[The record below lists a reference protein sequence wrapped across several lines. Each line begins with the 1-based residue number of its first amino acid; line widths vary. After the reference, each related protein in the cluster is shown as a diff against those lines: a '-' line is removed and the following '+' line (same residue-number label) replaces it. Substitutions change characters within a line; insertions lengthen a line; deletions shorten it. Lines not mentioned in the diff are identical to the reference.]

1 VLIFIPCPAEYDGEQ
16 NKPAMRNHERTCYY
30 KFYYLFFVEKE
41 PDFLL
46 VLGLLGA
53 LYEGVDPSFLRLVE
67 EELLLLDEELPDDE
81 ELPEDELDELLVRNV
96 PVVPDDLLSS
106 TEEFADPLSVLPV
119 LPFDL
124 LEKLPDRS
132 VVAG

>member
-1 VLIFIPCPAEYDGEQ
+1 MIFIPYQVEYDGER
-16 NKPAMRNHERTCYY
+16 NKPAIRRHEWTCYY
-30 KFYYLFFVEKE
+30 NFYYRFFVEKE

-81 ELPEDELDELLVRNV
+81 LDELLVRNV

-106 TEEFADPLSVLPV
+106 TEVFVDPLSVLPV
-119 LPFDL
+119 LLFDL

>member
-1 VLIFIPCPAEYDGEQ
+1 
-16 NKPAMRNHERTCYY
+16 MRRHERTCYY

-81 ELPEDELDELLVRNV
+81 LDELLVRNV

-106 TEEFADPLSVLPV
+106 TEEFVDPLSVLPV
-119 LPFDL
+119 LLFDL